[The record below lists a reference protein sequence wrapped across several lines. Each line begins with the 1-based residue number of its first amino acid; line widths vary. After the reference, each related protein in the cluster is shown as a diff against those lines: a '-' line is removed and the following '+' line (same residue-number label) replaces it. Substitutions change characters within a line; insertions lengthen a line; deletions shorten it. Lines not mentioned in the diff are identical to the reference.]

1 MKIIFLI
8 IAIYF
13 TIVNTGRVCENMD
26 ISPLNI
32 LLQTIGIV
40 GFVALQFNLI

>member
-13 TIVNTGRVCENMD
+13 TIVNTGRVYENMD